1 MICLFKVAADKK
13 QYHVPGSGPPYGEKL
28 LQLLYAFNNT
38 LNSLPE
44 DKTKKV
50 KKGAQGAGG
59 HSLLGDGG
67 NKLPVSITTN
77 KSLAGDVHVK
87 VAFFVVS
94 NALYLKIELH
104 VPYSPVFKVKNLLRI
119 GAPLPVSFSAAC
131 TYLYVTQKNKI
142 SENR

>member
-1 MICLFKVAADKK
+1 MSKVTPSKLP
-13 QYHVPGSGPPYGEKL
+13 QLTNNQNFHIPGSGPPYGEKL

-44 DKTKKV
+44 DKTKKA

-87 VAFFVVS
+87 VNFFHGIKCI
-94 NALYLKIELH
+94 LTL
-104 VPYSPVFKVKNLLRI
+104 SPMGGGQIPPPIYPGKAKNWLGQL
-119 GAPLPVSFSAAC
+119 
-131 TYLYVTQKNKI
+131 
-142 SENR
+142 